1 MPASDGQFAPIGR
14 SALETVDA
22 PSRCGTRSSAAYA
35 ARSRLCRLRRTR
47 GFNQYPVSLSAD
59 ATKPGAES
67 VGGFWCIAILML
79 LLANGSRGELPV
91 TDRRGFAPLIERVA
105 PAVVSITASGL
116 TPKGDNDRQLDQED
130 DSGGKDSVTG
140 SGVILSSDGYVVTNY
155 HVIRGATHITVK
167 REDVGKNYQA
177 TVVGLDQPTDLAVI
191 KISDSSLPT
200 LTFADSGSY
209 HVGDIVLAIGNPL
222 SFANSVTLGVISAVG
237 RSLNN
242 SANEDYIQ
250 TDAAINPGNSGGA
263 LVDVD
268 GKLVGINS
276 MYVPVF
282 NSKVNTGLG
291 FAIASALVKSVYEEL
306 KSNGKVDRAYAG
318 VAFQDLTPDLA
329 AMLSLPQKTVGVL
342 VTEVAPNS
350 PAQGAGIH
358 VKDIIQQFN
367 GQAVSNSI
375 QLRELITFARPN
387 SEVSFVTYRN
397 GSVLNTLMRLT
408 RLKEPENEKSI
419 VARKSL
425 LAGLQFGELTD
436 TARRIYAIPAKV
448 HGALL
453 THVEMGS
460 TADKLGLKIGMVLCQ
475 VDDTVIGT
483 SPEANNVLAE
493 FTRGVMYLWT
503 STGYMYSPIDLDQ

>member
-1 MPASDGQFAPIGR
+1 MPARGGQSIPIWR
-14 SALETVDA
+14 
-22 PSRCGTRSSAAYA
+22 
-35 ARSRLCRLRRTR
+35 
-47 GFNQYPVSLSAD
+47 
-59 ATKPGAES
+59 
-67 VGGFWCIAILML
+67 IAILML
-79 LLANGSRGELPV
+79 LCVDGGRAELPV
-91 TDRRGFAPLIERVA
+91 TDRRGFAPLIQRVA

-116 TPKGDNDRQLDQED
+116 AAKGENSNDSNQED
-130 DSGGKDSVTG
+130 DSSGKDSLTG
-140 SGVILSSDGYVVTNY
+140 AGVILSPDGYIVTNY
-155 HVIRGATHITVK
+155 HVIKTATHITVK

-177 TVVGLDQPTDLAVI
+177 TIVGLDQQTDLAVI
-191 KISDSSLPT
+191 KISDSNLPT

-268 GKLVGINS
+268 GKLIGINS

-329 AMLSLPQKTVGVL
+329 AMLSLPQKSIGVL

-350 PAQGAGIH
+350 PAQAAGVH

-367 GQAVSNSI
+367 GQTVSNSI
-375 QLRELITFARPN
+375 QLRELITFSQPN

-397 GSVLNTLMRLT
+397 GSTLNTRMRLT
-408 RLKEPENEKSI
+408 RLREPENEKSI
-419 VARKSL
+419 IARKSL
-425 LAGLQFGELTD
+425 LTGLQFGELTD
-436 TARRIYAIPAKV
+436 AARRIYAIPAKV
-448 HGALL
+448 RGALL

-460 TADKLGLKIGMVLCQ
+460 AADKLGLRIGMVLCQ
-475 VDDTVIGT
+475 VDDTIIGT
-483 SPEANNVLAE
+483 SQEANSALAG

-503 STGYMYSPIDLDQ
+503 STGYMYSPVDLNR

>member
-1 MPASDGQFAPIGR
+1 
-14 SALETVDA
+14 
-22 PSRCGTRSSAAYA
+22 
-35 ARSRLCRLRRTR
+35 
-47 GFNQYPVSLSAD
+47 
-59 ATKPGAES
+59 
-67 VGGFWCIAILML
+67 ML
-79 LLANGSRGELPV
+79 LFAQGSRAELPT

-105 PAVVSITASGL
+105 PAVVSITASGMAGRGESNNESEED
-116 TPKGDNDRQLDQED
+116 GD
-130 DSGGKDSVTG
+130 SSGKDSVTG

-155 HVIRGATHITVK
+155 HVIKSATHITAK

-177 TVVGLDQPTDLAVI
+177 TIVGVDEQTDLAVL
-191 KISDSSLPT
+191 KISDNNLPT
-200 LTFADSGSY
+200 LTFATSGSY
-209 HVGDIVLAIGNPL
+209 HVGDVVLAIGNPL
-222 SFANSVTLGVISAVG
+222 SFANSVTQGVISAVG
-237 RSLNN
+237 RSINN

-263 LVDVD
+263 LVDLD
-268 GKLVGINS
+268 GKLIGINS

-291 FAIASALVKSVYEEL
+291 FAIASALAKNVYEEL

-350 PAQGAGIH
+350 PAQAAGLH

-367 GQAVSNSI
+367 GQSVSNSI
-375 QLRELITFARPN
+375 QLRELITFSQPN

-397 GSVLNTLMRLT
+397 GSTLNTQIRLT
-408 RLKEPENEKSI
+408 QLKEPGNDKSI
-419 VARKSL
+419 VAQKSL

-436 TARRIYAIPAKV
+436 SARRIYAIPAKV

-453 THVEMGS
+453 TQVAMGS
-460 TADKLGLKIGMVLCQ
+460 AADKLGLKIGMVLCL
-475 VDDTVIGT
+475 VDDAIIGT
-483 SPEANNVLAE
+483 SQEANSALSG
-493 FTRGVMYLWT
+493 FSRGVMYLWT
-503 STGYMYSPIDLDQ
+503 STGYMYSPVNLNR

>member
-1 MPASDGQFAPIGR
+1 MLLV
-14 SALETVDA
+14 LE
-22 PSRCGTRSSAAYA
+22 GIH
-35 ARSRLCRLRRTR
+35 
-47 GFNQYPVSLSAD
+47 
-59 ATKPGAES
+59 AES
-67 VGGFWCIAILML
+67 PI
-79 LLANGSRGELPV
+79 
-91 TDRRGFAPLIERVA
+91 TDRRGFAPLIEHVA

-116 TPKGDNDRQLDQED
+116 APKGENSTELDQED

-140 SGVILSSDGYVVTNY
+140 SGVILSTDGYIVTNY
-155 HVIRGATHITVK
+155 HVIKTATHITVK
-167 REDVGKNYQA
+167 REDIGKNYQA
-177 TVVGLDQPTDLAVI
+177 TIVGLDEQPDLALI
-191 KISDSSLPT
+191 KISDSNLPT

-342 VTEVAPNS
+342 VTEVAPDS
-350 PAQGAGIH
+350 PAQTAGLH
-358 VKDIIQQFN
+358 VKDIIQRFN

-375 QLRELITFARPN
+375 QLRELITFSRPN

-397 GSVLNTLMRLT
+397 GSVLNSRIRLT
-408 RLKEPENEKSI
+408 RLKEPENDKSLI
-419 VARKSL
+419 ARKSL
-425 LAGLQFGELTD
+425 MTGLQFGELTD
-436 TARRIYAIPAKV
+436 AARRIYDIPAKV

-460 TADKLGLKIGMVLCQ
+460 AADKLGLKIGMILCQ

-483 SPEANNVLAE
+483 SQAASNALSG
-493 FTRGVMYLWT
+493 FTRGAMYLWT
-503 STGYMYSPIDLDQ
+503 STGYMYSPVDLNR

>member
-1 MPASDGQFAPIGR
+1 MPGQRPN
-14 SALETVDA
+14 V
-22 PSRCGTRSSAAYA
+22 A
-35 ARSRLCRLRRTR
+35 ARSC
-47 GFNQYPVSLSAD
+47 GY
-59 ATKPGAES
+59 
-67 VGGFWCIAILML
+67 FWFIAIL
-79 LLANGSRGELPV
+79 SLPV
-91 TDRRGFAPLIERVA
+91 FDGISAESPITDRRGFAPLVEHVA
-105 PAVVSITASGL
+105 PAVVSIIASGL
-116 TPKGDNDRQLDQED
+116 APKSENNGELNQED
-130 DSGGKDSVTG
+130 DVDGKDSVTG
-140 SGVILSSDGYVVTNY
+140 SGVILSADGYIVTNY
-155 HVIRGATHITVK
+155 HVIKTATHITVK

-177 TVVGLDQPTDLAVI
+177 TIVGLDQQTDLAVL
-191 KISDSSLPT
+191 KISDSNLPT

-329 AMLSLPQKTVGVL
+329 AMLALPQKTVGVL
-342 VTEVAPNS
+342 VTEVAPDS
-350 PAQGAGIH
+350 PAQTAGIH
-358 VKDIIQQFN
+358 VKDIIQKFN

-375 QLRELITFARPN
+375 QLRELITFSRPN

-397 GSVLNTLMRLT
+397 GSFLNTRMRLA
-408 RLKEPENEKSI
+408 RLKESANDKS
-419 VARKSL
+419 VADRKSL
-425 LAGLQFGELTD
+425 LTGLQFGELTD
-436 TARRIYAIPAKV
+436 AARRVYAIPGKV

-453 THVEMGS
+453 THVELGS

-475 VDDTVIGT
+475 VDDRAIGT
-483 SPEANNVLAE
+483 TQEAGNALTG

-503 STGYMYSPIDLDQ
+503 STGYMYSPVDLNR

>member
-1 MPASDGQFAPIGR
+1 MSAGGRQSAPVYR
-14 SALETVDA
+14 STLETIDA
-22 PSRCGTRSSAAYA
+22 TSRCETPPPTQLETAATLPFGAGGNKRTSRGRNVATHA
-35 ARSRLCRLRRTR
+35 AKRW
-47 GFNQYPVSLSAD
+47 GY
-59 ATKPGAES
+59 
-67 VGGFWCIAILML
+67 FWCIAILL
-79 LLANGSRGELPV
+79 LLLVDGSRAELPV
-91 TDRRGFAPLIERVA
+91 TNRRGFAPLIERVA
-105 PAVVSITASGL
+105 PAVVSIIASGL
-116 TPKGDNDRQLDQED
+116 TPKGDNNRQLDQED

-155 HVIRGATHITVK
+155 HVIKTATHITVK

-177 TVVGLDQPTDLAVI
+177 TVIGLDQQTDLAVI
-191 KISDSSLPT
+191 KISDSNLPT

-350 PAQGAGIH
+350 PAQGAGVH

-387 SEVSFVTYRN
+387 SEVSFVAYRN
-397 GSVLNTLMRLT
+397 GSVLNTRMRLA
-408 RLKEPENEKSI
+408 RLKEPENEKSL

-453 THVEMGS
+453 THVEMGGA
-460 TADKLGLKIGMVLCQ
+460 ADKLGLKIGMVLCQ

-483 SPEANNVLAE
+483 SQEADHVLAE
-493 FTRGVMYLWT
+493 LTRGVMYLWT
-503 STGYMYSPIDLDQ
+503 STGYMYSPVDLDR

>member
-1 MPASDGQFAPIGR
+1 
-14 SALETVDA
+14 
-22 PSRCGTRSSAAYA
+22 
-35 ARSRLCRLRRTR
+35 
-47 GFNQYPVSLSAD
+47 
-59 ATKPGAES
+59 
-67 VGGFWCIAILML
+67 ML
-79 LLANGSRGELPV
+79 LFVDGSRAELPV

-116 TPKGDNDRQLDQED
+116 TPKGDNNRQLDQED

-155 HVIRGATHITVK
+155 HVIKTATHITVK

-177 TVVGLDQPTDLAVI
+177 TVVGLDQQTDLAVI

-350 PAQGAGIH
+350 PAQGAGVH
-358 VKDIIQQFN
+358 VK
-367 GQAVSNSI
+367 
-375 QLRELITFARPN
+375 
-387 SEVSFVTYRN
+387 
-397 GSVLNTLMRLT
+397 
-408 RLKEPENEKSI
+408 
-419 VARKSL
+419 
-425 LAGLQFGELTD
+425 
-436 TARRIYAIPAKV
+436 
-448 HGALL
+448 
-453 THVEMGS
+453 
-460 TADKLGLKIGMVLCQ
+460 
-475 VDDTVIGT
+475 
-483 SPEANNVLAE
+483 
-493 FTRGVMYLWT
+493 
-503 STGYMYSPIDLDQ
+503 

>member
-1 MPASDGQFAPIGR
+1 MRNRATRAAGS
-14 SALETVDA
+14 
-22 PSRCGTRSSAAYA
+22 CGY
-35 ARSRLCRLRRTR
+35 LW
-47 GFNQYPVSLSAD
+47 F
-59 ATKPGAES
+59 
-67 VGGFWCIAILML
+67 IAILRL
-79 LLANGSRGELPV
+79 LVVNGIGAENPII
-91 TDRRGFAPLIERVA
+91 DRRGFAPLVEHVA
-105 PAVVSITASGL
+105 PAVVSIIASGL
-116 TPKGDNDRQLDQED
+116 APKGVSNSELDQED

-140 SGVILSSDGYVVTNY
+140 SGVILSSDGYIVTNY
-155 HVIRGATHITVK
+155 HVIKTATHITVK

-177 TVVGLDQPTDLAVI
+177 TIVGLDQQTDLAVL
-191 KISDSSLPT
+191 KISDSNLPT

-342 VTEVAPNS
+342 VTEVAPDS
-350 PAQGAGIH
+350 PAQTAGVH

-375 QLRELITFARPN
+375 QLRELITFSRPN
-387 SEVSFVTYRN
+387 SEVSFLTYRN
-397 GSVLNTLMRLT
+397 GSVMNTRMRLA
-408 RLKEPENEKSI
+408 RLKELENDKSI
-419 VARKSL
+419 AARKSL
-425 LAGLQFGELTD
+425 LTGLQFGELTAA
-436 TARRIYAIPAKV
+436 ARRIYAIPAKV

-453 THVEMGS
+453 THVELGS
-460 TADKLGLKIGMVLCQ
+460 AADKLGLKIGMVLCQ

-483 SPEANNVLAE
+483 SQEAGNALTG
-493 FTRGVMYLWT
+493 FSRGVMYLWT
-503 STGYMYSPIDLDQ
+503 STGYMYSPVDLNR

>member
-1 MPASDGQFAPIGR
+1 MPGQRANV
-14 SALETVDA
+14 ATHA
-22 PSRCGTRSSAAYA
+22 ARCGYFCFIAI
-35 ARSRLCRLRRTR
+35 LGLPVFD
-47 GFNQYPVSLSAD
+47 GF
-59 ATKPGAES
+59 GAES
-67 VGGFWCIAILML
+67 PI
-79 LLANGSRGELPV
+79 
-91 TDRRGFAPLIERVA
+91 TDRRGFAPLVEHVA
-105 PAVVSITASGL
+105 PAVVSIIASGL
-116 TPKGDNDRQLDQED
+116 APKSENNGELNQED
-130 DSGGKDSVTG
+130 DADGKDSVTG
-140 SGVILSSDGYVVTNY
+140 SGVILSADGYIVTNY
-155 HVIRGATHITVK
+155 HVIKTATHITVK
-167 REDVGKNYQA
+167 REDLGKNYQA
-177 TVVGLDQPTDLAVI
+177 TIVGLDQQTDLAVL
-191 KISDSSLPT
+191 KISDSNLPT

-329 AMLSLPQKTVGVL
+329 AMLALPQKTAGVL
-342 VTEVAPNS
+342 VTEVAPDS
-350 PAQGAGIH
+350 PAQTAGVH
-358 VKDIIQQFN
+358 VKDIIQKFN

-375 QLRELITFARPN
+375 QLRELITFSRPN

-397 GSVLNTLMRLT
+397 GSFLNTRMRLA
-408 RLKEPENEKSI
+408 RLKESANDKS
-419 VARKSL
+419 VADRKSL
-425 LAGLQFGELTD
+425 LTGLQFGELTD
-436 TARRIYAIPAKV
+436 AARRIYAIPGKV

-453 THVEMGS
+453 THVELGS

-475 VDDTVIGT
+475 VDDRAIGT
-483 SPEANNVLAE
+483 SQEAGNALTG

-503 STGYMYSPIDLDQ
+503 STGYMYSPVDLNR

>member
-1 MPASDGQFAPIGR
+1 LKTSRISRSCSLSIPAKPPAGGRQFVLVCR
-14 SALETVDA
+14 SRLDA
-22 PSRCGTRSSAAYA
+22 TARRPRNIASRA
-35 ARSRLCRLRRTR
+35 ARSR
-47 GFNQYPVSLSAD
+47 GY
-59 ATKPGAES
+59 
-67 VGGFWCIAILML
+67 FWRIVIL
-79 LLANGSRGELPV
+79 LLLSVDGSRAELPV

-105 PAVVSITASGL
+105 PAVVSIIASGL
-116 TPKGDNDRQLDQED
+116 TPKGDNSELDQED
-130 DSGGKDSVTG
+130 ESGGKDSVTG
-140 SGVILSSDGYVVTNY
+140 SGVILSADGYIVTNY
-155 HVIRGATHITVK
+155 HVIKTATHITVK

-177 TVVGLDQPTDLAVI
+177 TMVGLDQQTDLALI
-191 KISDSSLPT
+191 KISDSNLPT
-200 LTFADSGSY
+200 LTFAESGSY

-222 SFANSVTLGVISAVG
+222 SFANSVALGVISAVG

-350 PAQGAGIH
+350 PAQAAGVH

-367 GQAVSNSI
+367 GQAVANSI
-375 QLRELITFARPN
+375 QLRELITFSRPN
-387 SEVSFVTYRN
+387 SEVSFVSYRN
-397 GSVLNTLMRLT
+397 GSVLSTRMRLT
-408 RLKEPENEKSI
+408 RVKEMDNENPI

-425 LAGLQFGELTD
+425 LTGLQFGELTEA
-436 TARRIYAIPAKV
+436 ARRIYAIPGKV
-448 HGALL
+448 HGVLL

-460 TADKLGLKIGMVLCQ
+460 AADKLGLKIGMVLCQ
-475 VDDTVIGT
+475 VDDTVVGT
-483 SPEANNVLAE
+483 SQQASNALAGL
-493 FTRGVMYLWT
+493 TRGVMYLWT
-503 STGYMYSPIDLDQ
+503 STGYMYSPVDLNR

>member
-1 MPASDGQFAPIGR
+1 MAATTPVGIGIR
-14 SALETVDA
+14 KE
-22 PSRCGTRSSAAYA
+22 RSS
-35 ARSRLCRLRRTR
+35 RFLKTSRISHWC
-47 GFNQYPVSLSAD
+47 SLSIVGLLVVD
-59 ATKPGAES
+59 GIGAQS
-67 VGGFWCIAILML
+67 PIV
-79 LLANGSRGELPV
+79 
-91 TDRRGFAPLIERVA
+91 DRRGFAPLVEHVA
-105 PAVVSITASGL
+105 PAVVSIIASGL
-116 TPKGDNDRQLDQED
+116 APKGESSNELDQED
-130 DSGGKDSVTG
+130 DSDGKDSVTG
-140 SGVILSSDGYVVTNY
+140 SGVILSSDGYIVTNY
-155 HVIRGATHITVK
+155 HVIKAATHITVK

-177 TVVGLDQPTDLAVI
+177 TLVGLDQQTDLAVL
-191 KISDSSLPT
+191 KISDSNLPT

-329 AMLSLPQKTVGVL
+329 AMLSLPQKTAGVL
-342 VTEVAPNS
+342 VTEVAPDS
-350 PAQGAGIH
+350 PAQTAGVH

-367 GQAVSNSI
+367 GQAVANSI
-375 QLRELITFARPN
+375 QLRELITFSRPN

-397 GSVLNTLMRLT
+397 GSVLNTRMRLA
-408 RLKEPENEKSI
+408 RLKESEKDKSM

-425 LAGLQFGELTD
+425 LSGLEFGELTD
-436 TARRIYAIPAKV
+436 AARRIYAIPAKV

-453 THVEMGS
+453 THVELGS
-460 TADKLGLKIGMVLCQ
+460 AADKLGLKIGMVLCQ
-475 VDDTVIGT
+475 VDDRVIGT
-483 SPEANNVLAE
+483 SQEAGSALTG

-503 STGYMYSPIDLDQ
+503 STGYMYSPVDLTR

>member
-1 MPASDGQFAPIGR
+1 MPACDGQFAPVGR
-14 SALETVDA
+14 SALEIVET
-22 PSRCGTRSSAAYA
+22 PSRCGTQSVATHAAGFVRRS
-35 ARSRLCRLRRTR
+35 L
-47 GFNQYPVSLSAD
+47 G
-59 ATKPGAES
+59 E
-67 VGGFWCIAILML
+67 GGSCGCFWCIAILVL
-79 LLANGSRGELPV
+79 LFVNGSRAKLPV

-155 HVIRGATHITVK
+155 HVIKTATHITVK

-191 KISDSSLPT
+191 KISDSNLPT

-350 PAQGAGIH
+350 PAQGAGLH
-358 VKDIIQQFN
+358 VKDIIQQYN

-397 GSVLNTLMRLT
+397 GSVLNTRMRLA

-436 TARRIYAIPAKV
+436 AARRIYAIPAKV

-460 TADKLGLKIGMVLCQ
+460 AADKLGLKIGMVLCQ

-503 STGYMYSPIDLDQ
+503 STGYMYSPVDLDR

>member
-1 MPASDGQFAPIGR
+1 MPLVVHG
-14 SALETVDA
+14 
-22 PSRCGTRSSAAYA
+22 SR
-35 ARSRLCRLRRTR
+35 
-47 GFNQYPVSLSAD
+47 
-59 ATKPGAES
+59 AES
-67 VGGFWCIAILML
+67 PI
-79 LLANGSRGELPV
+79 
-91 TDRRGFAPLIERVA
+91 TDRRGFAPLIEHVA

-116 TPKGDNDRQLDQED
+116 DPKDENSSELDQED
-130 DSGGKDSVTG
+130 DSDGRDSLTG
-140 SGVILSSDGYVVTNY
+140 SGVILSSDGYIVTNY
-155 HVIRGATHITVK
+155 HVIKTATHITVK

-177 TVVGLDQPTDLAVI
+177 TIVGLDQPTDLALI
-191 KISDSSLPT
+191 KISDRNLPT

-342 VTEVAPNS
+342 VTEVAPDS
-350 PAQGAGIH
+350 PAQTAGLH

-375 QLRELITFARPN
+375 QLRELITFSRPN
-387 SEVSFVTYRN
+387 SEVSFATYRS
-397 GSVLNTLMRLT
+397 GSVLNTRMRLA
-408 RLKEPENEKSI
+408 RLKEPENEKSMI
-419 VARKSL
+419 ARKSFL
-425 LAGLQFGELTD
+425 TGLQFGELTD
-436 TARRIYAIPAKV
+436 VARRIYAIPTKV

-460 TADKLGLKIGMVLCQ
+460 AGDKLGLKIGMVLCQ

-483 SPEANNVLAE
+483 SQAASNALNG

-503 STGYMYSPIDLDQ
+503 STGYMYSPVDLNR

>member
-1 MPASDGQFAPIGR
+1 MPTCPRQPSPVWRIAP
-14 SALETVDA
+14 
-22 PSRCGTRSSAAYA
+22 
-35 ARSRLCRLRRTR
+35 
-47 GFNQYPVSLSAD
+47 F
-59 ATKPGAES
+59 
-67 VGGFWCIAILML
+67 ILIL
-79 LLANGSRGELPV
+79 QLISGVRAELPA
-91 TDRRGFAPLIERVA
+91 TDRRGFAPLIQRVA
-105 PAVVSITASGL
+105 PAVVSITASGMVG
-116 TPKGDNDRQLDQED
+116 KVESNNESDQQD
-130 DSGGKDSVTG
+130 DSNGKDSVTG
-140 SGVILSSDGYVVTNY
+140 SGVILSPDGYIVTNY
-155 HVIRGATHITVK
+155 HVIKTATHITVK

-177 TVVGLDQPTDLAVI
+177 TIVGLDPQTDLALI
-191 KISDSSLPT
+191 KINDNNLPT

-209 HVGDIVLAIGNPL
+209 HVGDFVLAIGNPL

-350 PAQGAGIH
+350 PAQGAGLR
-358 VKDIIQQFN
+358 VKDVIQQFN
-367 GQAVSNSI
+367 GQPVSNSI
-375 QLRELITFARPN
+375 QLRELITFSQPD
-387 SEVSFVTYRN
+387 SEVSFATYRS
-397 GSVLNTLMRLT
+397 GSILNSRMRLT
-408 RLKEPENEKSI
+408 RLKEPGIEKS
-419 VARKSL
+419 AGSRKSL
-425 LAGLQFGELTD
+425 LAGVRFGELTD
-436 TARRIYAIPAKV
+436 EARRLYAIPAKV

-453 THVEMGS
+453 TQVEMGS
-460 TADKLGLKIGMVLCQ
+460 AADKLGLKIGMVLCQ

-483 SPEANNVLAE
+483 SQDANSALNG
-493 FTRGVMYLWT
+493 FSRGVMYLWT
-503 STGYMYSPIDLDQ
+503 STGYIYSPVDLIR

>member
-1 MPASDGQFAPIGR
+1 MLASAGESAPVGCL
-14 SALETVDA
+14 ALETLVA
-22 PSRCGTRSSAAYA
+22 P
-35 ARSRLCRLRRTR
+35 
-47 GFNQYPVSLSAD
+47 
-59 ATKPGAES
+59 
-67 VGGFWCIAILML
+67 FWCIAILML
-79 LLANGSRGELPV
+79 LFIDGSRAELPV
-91 TDRRGFAPLIERVA
+91 TDHRGFAPLIERVA

-155 HVIRGATHITVK
+155 HVIKTATHITVK

-191 KISDSSLPT
+191 KISDSNLPT

-318 VAFQDLTPDLA
+318 VAFQDL
-329 AMLSLPQKTVGVL
+329 PQKTVGVL

-350 PAQGAGIH
+350 PAQGAGVH

-397 GSVLNTLMRLT
+397 GSVLNNRIRLA

-436 TARRIYAIPAKV
+436 TARRIYAIPPKV

-460 TADKLGLKIGMVLCQ
+460 AADKLGLKIGMVLCQ

-483 SPEANNVLAE
+483 SPEANTVLAE

-503 STGYMYSPIDLDQ
+503 STGYMYSPVDLDR

>member
-1 MPASDGQFAPIGR
+1 MLQR
-14 SALETVDA
+14 VDP
-22 PSRCGTRSSAAYA
+22 PSPCGTRQPTQLEAAVPLPLDPGTNRRTSRVRNVA
-35 ARSRLCRLRRTR
+35 ARAAR
-47 GFNQYPVSLSAD
+47 GCGYLWSTVVVILIFA
-59 ATKPGAES
+59 
-67 VGGFWCIAILML
+67 GGGRGQLPAI
-79 LLANGSRGELPV
+79 
-91 TDRRGFAPLIERVA
+91 DRRGFAPLIERVA

-116 TPKGDNDRQLDQED
+116 EVKGQKIAESEQDD
-130 DSGGKDSVTG
+130 DSGGKDSLTG
-140 SGVILSSDGYVVTNY
+140 SGVILSTDGYIVTNY
-155 HVIRGATHITVK
+155 HVIKGATHITVK

-177 TVVGLDQPTDLAVI
+177 TIVGLDQQTDLAVI
-191 KISDSSLPT
+191 KISDTNLPT
-200 LTFADSGSY
+200 LSFADSGSY
-209 HVGDIVLAIGNPL
+209 HVGDVVLAIGNPL

-268 GKLVGINS
+268 GKVVGINS

-291 FAIASALVKSVYEEL
+291 FAIAAALVKSVYQEL

-318 VAFQDLTPDLA
+318 LALQDLTPDLA
-329 AMLSLPQKTVGVL
+329 AMLSLPQKTSGVL

-350 PAQGAGIH
+350 PAQSAGVR

-375 QLRELITFARPN
+375 QLRELIIFSQPN
-387 SEVSFVTYRN
+387 SEISFLTYRN
-397 GSVLNTLMRLT
+397 GSTLNSRLRLT
-408 RLKEPENEKSI
+408 RLKEPESEKSI
-419 VARKSL
+419 VAGKSL
-425 LAGLQFGELTD
+425 LTGLQFGELTD
-436 TARRIYAIPAKV
+436 SARQIYAIPGKV

-460 TADKLGLKIGMVLCQ
+460 AADKLGLKMGMVLCQ
-475 VDDTVIGT
+475 VDETIIGT
-483 SPEANNVLAE
+483 SQEANSALTGFN
-493 FTRGVMYLWT
+493 RGVMYLWT
-503 STGYMYSPIDLDQ
+503 ATGYMYSPVDLGR

>member
-1 MPASDGQFAPIGR
+1 MFDFAVSSR
-14 SALETVDA
+14 S
-22 PSRCGTRSSAAYA
+22 PRPG
-35 ARSRLCRLRRTR
+35 
-47 GFNQYPVSLSAD
+47 NPVSRACSIAVVLWLSVSQIQA
-59 ATKPGAES
+59 G
-67 VGGFWCIAILML
+67 L
-79 LLANGSRGELPV
+79 LIP
-91 TDRRGFAPLIERVA
+91 DRRGFAPLIDRVA

-116 TPKGDNDRQLDQED
+116 ITRGNENAEPEEED
-130 DSGGKDSVTG
+130 DSSGKDSVTG
-140 SGVILSSDGYVVTNY
+140 SGVILSADGYIVTNY
-155 HVIRGATHITVK
+155 HVIRSSMHITVK

-177 TVVGLDQPTDLAVI
+177 TIVGLDQQTDLAVL
-191 KISDSSLPT
+191 KISDDHLPT

-222 SFANSVTLGVISAVG
+222 SFGNSVTFGLISALG
-237 RSLNN
+237 RSIHN

-306 KSNGKVDRAYAG
+306 KTNGKVDRAYAG
-318 VAFQDLTPDLA
+318 LAFQDLTPDLA
-329 AMLSLPQKTVGVL
+329 AMLSLPQKTMGVL

-350 PAQGAGIH
+350 PAQSAGLR
-358 VKDIIQQFN
+358 VKDIIQKFN

-375 QLRELITFARPN
+375 QLRELITFSQPN
-387 SEVSFVTYRN
+387 SDVSLVTFRS
-397 GSVLNTLMRLT
+397 GSILSPRVRLA
-408 RLKEPENEKSI
+408 RLREPTNDKSI
-419 VARKSL
+419 EAERSL
-425 LAGLQFGELTD
+425 LTGLLFGELTE
-436 TARRIYAIPAKV
+436 TARRTYSIPAKV

-460 TADKLGLKIGMVLCQ
+460 AADKLGLKIGMVLCQ
-475 VDDTVIGT
+475 VDDIAIGT
-483 SPEANNVLAE
+483 SQDANSTLAR

-503 STGYMYSPIDLDQ
+503 STGYIYSPVDLNR

>member
-1 MPASDGQFAPIGR
+1 MKTSRISRSCSLSIPAKPPAGGRQFAPVCR
-14 SALETVDA
+14 STLETTA
-22 PSRCGTRSSAAYA
+22 RRPRNIASRA
-35 ARSRLCRLRRTR
+35 ARSR
-47 GFNQYPVSLSAD
+47 GY
-59 ATKPGAES
+59 
-67 VGGFWCIAILML
+67 FWRIVIL
-79 LLANGSRGELPV
+79 LLLSVDGSRAELPV

-105 PAVVSITASGL
+105 PAVVSIIASGL
-116 TPKGDNDRQLDQED
+116 TRKGDNSELDQED
-130 DSGGKDSVTG
+130 ESGGKDSVTG
-140 SGVILSSDGYVVTNY
+140 SGVILSADGYIVTNY
-155 HVIRGATHITVK
+155 HVIKTATHITVK

-177 TVVGLDQPTDLAVI
+177 TMVGLDQQTDLALI
-191 KISDSSLPT
+191 KISDSNLPM
-200 LTFADSGSY
+200 LTFAESGSY

-329 AMLSLPQKTVGVL
+329 AMLLLPQKTVGVL

-350 PAQGAGIH
+350 PAQAAGVH

-367 GQAVSNSI
+367 GQAVANSI
-375 QLRELITFARPN
+375 QLRELITFSRPN
-387 SEVSFVTYRN
+387 SEVSFISYRN
-397 GSVLNTLMRLT
+397 GSVLSTRIRLT
-408 RLKEPENEKSI
+408 RLKEMDNENPI

-425 LAGLQFGELTD
+425 LTGLQFGELTD
-436 TARRIYAIPAKV
+436 AARRIYAIPGKV
-448 HGALL
+448 HGVLL

-460 TADKLGLKIGMVLCQ
+460 AADKLGLKIGMVLCQ
-475 VDDTVIGT
+475 VDDTTVGT
-483 SPEANNVLAE
+483 SQEASNALAGL
-493 FTRGVMYLWT
+493 TRGVMYLWT
-503 STGYMYSPIDLDQ
+503 STGYMYSPVDLNR

>member
-1 MPASDGQFAPIGR
+1 MLSFVSESRADLPAI
-14 SALETVDA
+14 
-22 PSRCGTRSSAAYA
+22 
-35 ARSRLCRLRRTR
+35 
-47 GFNQYPVSLSAD
+47 
-59 ATKPGAES
+59 
-67 VGGFWCIAILML
+67 
-79 LLANGSRGELPV
+79 
-91 TDRRGFAPLIERVA
+91 DRRGYAPLIQRVA
-105 PAVVSITASGL
+105 PAVVSITASGMVAR
-116 TPKGDNDRQLDQED
+116 GDSGNESDQGD
-130 DSGGKDSVTG
+130 DSSGKDSVTG
-140 SGVILSSDGYVVTNY
+140 SGVILSPDGYIVTNY
-155 HVIRGATHITVK
+155 HVIKTATHITVK

-177 TVVGLDQPTDLAVI
+177 TVVGLDQQTDLAVI
-191 KISDSSLPT
+191 KINDNNLPT

-318 VAFQDLTPDLA
+318 LAFQDLTPDLA
-329 AMLSLPQKTVGVL
+329 AMLALPQKTLGVL

-350 PAQGAGIH
+350 PAQAAGLR

-367 GQAVSNSI
+367 GQPISNSI
-375 QLRELITFARPN
+375 QLRELITFARPE

-397 GSVLNTLMRLT
+397 GSTVNTRIRLT
-408 RLKEPENEKSI
+408 RLKEPGSEKSI
-419 VARKSL
+419 AARKSL
-425 LAGLQFGELTD
+425 LTGLLFGELTD
-436 TARRIYAIPAKV
+436 GARRTYSIPAKV

-460 TADKLGLKIGMVLCQ
+460 AADKLGLKIGMVLCQ

-483 SPEANNVLAE
+483 SQDANTALAG
-493 FTRGVMYLWT
+493 FNRGVMYLWT
-503 STGYMYSPIDLDQ
+503 STGYMYSPVDLNR